1 MEITVEQFK
10 LKQIAY
16 LKDETKKHARQVV
29 ENQAKV
35 TENEELIR
43 RIENSCVHCGEYVY
57 PDYHNRESREWKDNM
72 QIHLDE
78 EHANTLA
85 IE

>member
-1 MEITVEQFK
+1 MDITVEQFK
-10 LKQIAY
+10 AKQIAY
-16 LKDETKKHARQVV
+16 LRDETKKHARQVV

-43 RIENSCVHCGEYVY
+43 RIENTCIHCGEYVY
-57 PDYHNRESREWKDNM
+57 PSYYNRESRDWEDRM
-72 QIHLDE
+72 LIHINA
-78 EHANTLA
+78 EHANILA